1 MLSNP
6 KDAVCLQHSAQ
17 CPDTT
22 RKYEKVGICW
32 VFSSESVN
40 FSHEFEIVHV
50 VLALT
55 TETDI
60 PELHVTHGVL
70 FFFFFLTHGVLTVHR
85 KPGWSGQG
93 QGEMHTW
100 IGWVNLC
107 LRFSYPGQNKT
118 KGEIRTVPNFLSYL
132 RQRWAIRLVPLR
144 WGLDNLQFP
153 G

>member
-6 KDAVCLQHSAQ
+6 RDAVCLQHSAQ

-32 VFSSESVN
+32 VFSSESIN

-50 VLALT
+50 VALT

-60 PELHVTHGVL
+60 PELHV
-70 FFFFFLTHGVLTVHR
+70 THGVLTVHR

-93 QGEMHTW
+93 QGEMHMW
-100 IGWVNLC
+100 SG
-107 LRFSYPGQNKT
+107 
-118 KGEIRTVPNFLSYL
+118 
-132 RQRWAIRLVPLR
+132 
-144 WGLDNLQFP
+144 
-153 G
+153 